1 MRLRKAGSLSFKKE
15 WRDRHPEQQGG
26 ATPGAHMQNVLDDV
40 DAALASLKL
49 AWLKQA

>member
-1 MRLRKAGSLSFKKE
+1 MTSAM
-15 WRDRHPEQQGG
+15 
-26 ATPGAHMQNVLDDV
+26 HMQNVLDDV